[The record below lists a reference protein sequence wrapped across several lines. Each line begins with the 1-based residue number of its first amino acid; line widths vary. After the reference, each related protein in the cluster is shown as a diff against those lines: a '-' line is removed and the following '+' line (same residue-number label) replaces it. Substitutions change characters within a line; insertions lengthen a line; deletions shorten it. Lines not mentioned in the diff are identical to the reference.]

1 MKWILAIFLLS
12 FAVAAHS
19 EDLQQPTTSPSEP
32 PQHAAPPGEKPSAFK
47 KMSLDE
53 LMDVEVTSVSRRES
67 TIGQSAAAVTVIT
80 QEDIRR
86 SGATR
91 IPEVLRMAPGLEA
104 ARLDNSTWAIS
115 ARGFYSSTE
124 NKLLFLMDGRSVY
137 SPLYSGELL

>member
-12 FAVAAHS
+12 FAVAAHC
-19 EDLQQPTTSPSEP
+19 EDLQQPTTAPSVP
-32 PQHAAPPGEKPSAFK
+32 PQHVAPPGEKPSAFK

-86 SGATR
+86 SGATS
-91 IPEVLRMAPGLEA
+91 IPEILRMAPGLEV
-104 ARLDNSTWAIS
+104 ARIDNSTWAIS
-115 ARGFYSSTE
+115 ARGF
-124 NKLLFLMDGRSVY
+124 
-137 SPLYSGELL
+137 